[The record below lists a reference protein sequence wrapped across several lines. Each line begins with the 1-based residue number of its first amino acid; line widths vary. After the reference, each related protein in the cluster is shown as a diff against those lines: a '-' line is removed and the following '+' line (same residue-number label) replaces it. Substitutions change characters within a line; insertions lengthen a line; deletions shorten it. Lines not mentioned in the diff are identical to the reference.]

1 MAIPA
6 QFIDELT
13 ARCDIADVVGDYV
26 SLTRKGGNMW
36 GLCPFHGEKTPS
48 FAVSPEKQIYHCFG
62 CGKGGGVINF
72 VMEIENLPFPDAVRL
87 LAKRV
92 GLEVPEERGSADFR
106 KKRERMLALNREA
119 ARFFHAKLQEPVGQ
133 SGVDYLF
140 GKRKLSRATA
150 TRFGLG
156 MAPDGWDNLIT
167 AMAAKGYD
175 KGELLDAGLVVKG
188 QNGRVYDRFRNRVM
202 FPIIDLRGD
211 VIGFGG
217 RVLDDGTP
225 KYLNSPDTPVFNK
238 GRNLF
243 ALNIAK
249 KSKLG
254 RIILTEGYMDT
265 ISLHQAGFD
274 CAVASLGTALTPEH
288 AQLLVRYTKEAVI
301 AYDGDGAGVSA
312 AQRAIPILE
321 KTGMKV
327 KVLRMQGAKDPDEF
341 IKKFGPEAFAKLL
354 DQSENHIE
362 YRIEQI
368 RRKHELTDDTQ
379 KVEFLKDAVGL
390 IAGLHS
396 PVEREIYGARCAE
409 MAGISAEAMAQ
420 EVKRELSRRIKKEQK
435 QQERKDLTPTIQ
447 LQPKERA
454 FHYQN
459 IRSARAEE
467 GVIRLVILDPELFRE
482 AGDLDPG
489 RFSAPL
495 LGKVYGLLKDRW
507 AGGLSVSLASLAGD
521 LESEEMGHLTGVLN
535 QPESLQNGH
544 QAMMDYIEIIE
555 TEARKR
561 SPEGETDALLA
572 MQKKML
578 EKKGYGGSIHE

>member
-26 SLTRKGGNMW
+26 PLNRKGGNLW

-48 FAVSPEKQIYHCFG
+48 FSVSPEKQIYHCFG

-72 VMEIENLPFPDAVRL
+72 IMEIENLPFPDAVRL
-87 LAKRV
+87 LARRV
-92 GLEVPEERGSADFR
+92 GLEVPEERGNADFR
-106 KKRERMLALNREA
+106 KKRERLLAINKEA
-119 ARFFHAKLQEPVGQ
+119 ARFYHAKLSAPEGEA
-133 SGVDYLF
+133 GRAYLY
-140 GKRKLSRATA
+140 GKRKLSKATI

-156 MAPDGWDNLIT
+156 CAPEGWDNLIV
-167 AMAAKGYD
+167 AMAEKGYD
-175 KGELLDAGLVVKG
+175 KGDLLDAGLVVKG
-188 QNGRVYDRFRNRVM
+188 QNGRVYDRFRGRVM
-202 FPIIDLRGD
+202 FPIIDLRGE

-225 KYLNSPDTPVFNK
+225 KYLNSPDTPIFNK

-249 KSKLG
+249 KSKQG

-274 CAVASLGTALTPEH
+274 GAVASLGTALTPDH
-288 AQLLVRYTKEAVI
+288 AQLLARYSKEAVI
-301 AYDGDGAGVSA
+301 AYDSDGAGVSA
-312 AQRAIPILE
+312 AQRSIPILE

-341 IKKFGPEAFAKLL
+341 IKTYGAEAFAKLL

-368 RRKHELTDDTQ
+368 KRKYTLTDDTQ
-379 KVEFLKDAVGL
+379 KVEFLKEAVVL

-396 PVEREIYGARCAE
+396 PVEREVYGTRCAE
-409 MAGISAEAMAQ
+409 QVGISPEAMAQ
-420 EVKRELSRRIKKEQK
+420 EVKRELSRRVKKEKK
-435 QQERKDLTPTIQ
+435 QQERKDLTPTVQ
-447 LQPKERA
+447 LQPRERA
-454 FHYQN
+454 LRYRN

-467 GVIRLVILDPELFRE
+467 GVLRLVLLDPELFRDTGQLTVE
-482 AGDLDPG
+482 

-495 LGKVYGLLKDRW
+495 LGKTYGLLRQRW
-507 AGGLSVSLASLAGD
+507 QDGLAVSLSGLAGE
-521 LESEEMGHLTGVLN
+521 LEPEEMNHLSDVMN

-544 QAMMDYIEIIE
+544 KAMKDYIEIIE
-555 TEARKR
+555 MEAGKR
-561 SPEGETDALLA
+561 AGENDGDPLLA

-578 EKKGYGGSIHE
+578 EKKGYGGSNP

>member
-1 MAIPA
+1 MPIPA

-26 SLTRKGGNMW
+26 PLTRKGGNLW
-36 GLCPFHGEKTPS
+36 GLCPFHGEKTAS
-48 FAVSPEKQIYHCFG
+48 FSVSPEKQIYHCFG

-92 GLEVPEERGSADFR
+92 NLEVPEERGNADFR
-106 KKRERMLALNREA
+106 RKRERMLALNKEA
-119 ARFFHAKLQEPVGQ
+119 ARFFHAKLLSPAGAAGAE
-133 SGVDYLF
+133 YLY
-140 GKRKLSRATA
+140 GKRKLSKGIV

-156 MAPDGWDNLIT
+156 AAPDRWDDLIA

-188 QNGRVYDRFRNRVM
+188 QNGRIYDRFRNRVM

-249 KSKLG
+249 KTKLG

-274 CAVASLGTALTPEH
+274 CAVASLGTALTPDH
-288 AQLLVRYTKEAVI
+288 AQLLSRFTKEAVI

-341 IKKFGPEAFAKLL
+341 IKKFGPEAFGKLL

-368 RRKHELTDDTQ
+368 RRKFELTDDTQ
-379 KVEFLKDAVGL
+379 KVEFLKEAVGL

-409 MAGISAEAMAQ
+409 MAGISADAMGQ
-420 EVKRELSRRIKKEQK
+420 EVKRELAQRIKKEKK
-435 QQERKDLTPTIQ
+435 QQARKDLTPAIQ

-467 GVIRLVILDPELFRE
+467 GVIRMVVLDPELFR
-482 AGDLDPG
+482 AARALDPE

-495 LGKVYGLLKDRW
+495 LSKVFGLLRRRW
-507 AGGLSVSLASLAGD
+507 EDGLSVNLAALAGE
-521 LESEEMGHLTGVLN
+521 LESDEMSHLTRVVD
-535 QPESLQNGH
+535 QPGSLQNGP
-544 QAMMDYIEIIE
+544 QAMADYIEIIE
-555 TEARKR
+555 TEADKR
-561 SPEGETDALLA
+561 TAESESDTLLA